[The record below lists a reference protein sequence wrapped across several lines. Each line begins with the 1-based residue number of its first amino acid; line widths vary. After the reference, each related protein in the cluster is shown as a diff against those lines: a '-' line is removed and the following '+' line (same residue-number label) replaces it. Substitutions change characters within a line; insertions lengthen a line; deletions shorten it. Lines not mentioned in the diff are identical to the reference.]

1 MKYIIGII
9 STMLCISLVGCG
21 AKSDVTL
28 PVTEDRTA
36 TETSSVSTESTLSS
50 VESSTLESTSSLES
64 DIPEEAMK
72 ILSDLKAKIPEDLP
86 IRIEYDKAMT
96 DYPNVTYYDFYEYYD
111 DIKIDQCIRYSNP
124 PTLVDHSDGYVF
136 GDIIID
142 NIDNKNDIKFSTE
155 DILEKY
161 SQNAK
166 YKDMTYVET
175 IYVYD
180 KDKTTHLTYHYSIG
194 SFEHLYV
201 SPITGEI
208 VGSRSDV
215 IID

>member
-1 MKYIIGII
+1 MKYTIGILSAI
-9 STMLCISLVGCG
+9 LCISLVGCG

-36 TETSSVSTESTLSS
+36 TETSTVSAESTSS
-50 VESSTLESTSSLES
+50 SAESSTLESTSSLDS

-86 IRIEYDKAMT
+86 IQIEYDKAMT
-96 DYPNVTYYDFYEYYD
+96 NYPDVTYYDFYEYYD
-111 DIKIDQCIRYSNP
+111 GIKIDQCIRYSNP
-124 PTLVDHSDGYVF
+124 PTLIDHSDGYVF

-142 NIDNKNDIKFSTE
+142 NIDNKNDIKFSID
-155 DILEKY
+155 DILKQY
-161 SQNAK
+161 SRDAK

-180 KDKTTHLTYHYSIG
+180 EDKTTHLTYHYSIG
-194 SFEHLYV
+194 SFEHLYA
-201 SPITGEI
+201 SPITGKI
-208 VGSRSDV
+208 VGSRSDI

>member
-1 MKYIIGII
+1 MKYVIGIV
-9 STMLCISLVGCG
+9 STILCISLVGCG

-36 TETSSVSTESTLSS
+36 TESTVSTSSNA
-50 VESSTLESTSSLES
+50 ESSTLESTTSVES

-72 ILSDLKAKIPEDLP
+72 ILSDLRTKIPKDLP

-136 GDIIID
+136 GDIITD
-142 NIDNKNDIKFSTE
+142 NIDNKNDIKFSTD
-155 DILEKY
+155 DILEQY
-161 SQNAK
+161 SQNDK
-166 YKDMTYVET
+166 YKNMTYVET
-175 IYVYD
+175 IYIYD
-180 KDKTTHLTYHYSIG
+180 KDKTTRLAYHYSIG
-194 SFEHLYV
+194 SFEHVYI

-208 VGSRSDV
+208 VGSHSDV
-215 IID
+215 IIG